1 MFRNFRVTFAF
12 TFALIGAIMLYG
24 CGGGGGASTSTSST
38 GGTISGTVV
47 KGPVSGATAIAYS
60 ITNGTMGSAI
70 ASAMTDTAGNF
81 TMTVGDYGGPVMLLM
96 SGGTYTDEATGATM
110 TMHGG
115 DVMTSVISSMMSG
128 ATMTGIHV
136 TPLTSMAQVRAEHMT
151 GGMTDSNINSAND
164 AVGNYFMVSDILH
177 TTPMNPLEPGSGA
190 VATTDMRN
198 YGMAIAA
205 MSQEAKDLGMTS
217 SSGMVTAMMDDASDG
232 LMNGMT
238 GTTQISMTGM
248 GGMMGGGTMMQS
260 TAGTS
265 GLATAMTEFM
275 NNLSV
280 NLSGLTTS
288 DLSSLMSKMT
298 GSSGAL

>member
-1 MFRNFRVTFAF
+1 MTVFKNCRDTLAL

-24 CGGGGGASTSTSST
+24 CGGGGASTSST
-38 GGTISGTVV
+38 TGTISGTAV
-47 KGPVSGATAIAYS
+47 KGPASGATITAYS
-60 ITNGTMGSAI
+60 ITNGTMSSAI

-81 TMTVGDYGGPVMLLM
+81 TMSVGDYTGPVMLLM
-96 SGGTYTDEATGATM
+96 SGGTYTDEATGTMM
-110 TMHGG
+110 TMHAG

-128 ATMTGIHV
+128 ATMTVHI
-136 TPLTSMAQVRAEHMT
+136 TPLTSMTQTRAEHMT

-164 AVGNYFMVSDILH
+164 AVGNYFMVNDILH
-177 TTPMNPLEPGSGA
+177 TVPMNPLEPGSGA
-190 VATTDMRN
+190 AATTDMRN

-232 LMNGMT
+232 VMNGMMGAT
-238 GTTQISMTGM
+238 SISMSGM
-248 GGMMGGGTMMQS
+248 GGMMGGGTMQS
-260 TAGTS
+260 SAGTS

-280 NLSGLTTS
+280 NRSGLTTS
-288 DLSSLMSKMT
+288 DMSALMSKMT
-298 GSSGAL
+298 GSTGTL